1 MDVRSGHWNNYVSLR
16 LGTVFGWAPNHR
28 LDLVV
33 NRMVFDAVTIGEVTV
48 NGNAA
53 RPLTHIED
61 VASAVVWAVEGD
73 ATGVYNVV
81 GDSFLA
87 EAVERLRAAADLAGQ
102 ARLYEAG
109 RMLFGF
115 VTDVTLRCLPAF
127 GDYDAVSLLTT
138 GMRIET
144 SAVLWCL
151 LGIGITY
158 PILLGVGGWLV
169 FERRDLVRPST

>member
-1 MDVRSGHWNNYVSLR
+1 MATAAFLGFPTAILASLVIYFGA
-16 LGTVFGWAPNHR
+16 LG
-28 LDLVV
+28 
-33 NRMVFDAVTIGEVTV
+33 
-48 NGNAA
+48 
-53 RPLTHIED
+53 
-61 VASAVVWAVEGD
+61 
-73 ATGVYNVV
+73 ATFLRDSLGVYNVV

-115 VTDVTLRCLPAF
+115 VTDVTLRGLPAF

-144 SAVLWCL
+144 SSVLWCL